1 MSIGLK
7 NIHIYTALYRKTKNL
22 PHTPTERK
30 KRNANPHECSLFCV
44 GEFPPRLPSFPTK
57 EGKYDMTQAEMDTQI
72 QEIEKQMVEYVK
84 SGLGGLPDLPF
95 CDMVLFI
102 GMKYLYIAFKNG
114 MATKEE
120 ISTEKKRLI
129 ASYKIALV
137 DDDLYKAH
145 TRLRNRISAQLCE
158 LEKCGC
164 ENCRKL
170 IRIFDGRD
178 RRE

>member
-1 MSIGLK
+1 MRFVSHSPTKSK
-7 NIHIYTALYRKTKNL
+7 NIPQTRMNTRFFVWDIWSHGV
-22 PHTPTERK
+22 PH
-30 KRNANPHECSLFCV
+30 S
-44 GEFPPRLPSFPTK
+44 PTK

-72 QEIEKQMVEYVK
+72 KEIEKQMVEYVK